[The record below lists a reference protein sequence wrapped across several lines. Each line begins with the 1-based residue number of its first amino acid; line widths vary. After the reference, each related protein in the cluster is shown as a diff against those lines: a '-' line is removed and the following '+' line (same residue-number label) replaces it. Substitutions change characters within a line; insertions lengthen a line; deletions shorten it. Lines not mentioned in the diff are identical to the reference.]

1 MRFDN
6 LKWVTK
12 NTTIPFQQT
21 LHNKKLQIL
30 HDKKQ
35 AGRPDGW
42 SIVANRK
49 TLFVNTLLN

>member
-35 AGRPDGW
+35 AGRQAGRMDG
-42 SIVANRK
+42 V
-49 TLFVNTLLN
+49 L